1 MSWSLEASLEVPH
14 GNLDAPAPQSVRTD
28 GSSVS
33 LYYTKE
39 DPHLP
44 EEVNILQI
52 STEEKK
58 TLTGPGGSHMVSS
71 KMGKQW
77 YFYVT

>member
-28 GSSVS
+28 GSLVS
-33 LYYTKE
+33 PYYTKE

-52 STEEKK
+52 PRRRRKPSRV
-58 TLTGPGGSHMVSS
+58 LVVLI
-71 KMGKQW
+71 W
-77 YFYVT
+77 

>member
-1 MSWSLEASLEVPH
+1 MPHGDLDVPH
-14 GNLDAPAPQSVRTD
+14 GNLDAPAPQSVGTD
-28 GSSVS
+28 GSLVS
-33 LYYTKE
+33 LNYAEEY
-39 DPHLP
+39 PYLP

-52 STEEKK
+52 PPRRRKAFP
-58 TLTGPGGSHMVSS
+58 GPVGSQMASS